1 VLCCILWKKGRSEGT
16 LGALFFQALF
26 ISAGALRYGT
36 ADVLPSG
43 HIGTSP
49 FFGRRVALKGRVT
62 ESYRTESSRM
72 RAVVEVEELEGG
84 KAEGKIL
91 VSMPRGSPPPPGS
104 EVEVYGRLRRP
115 GPARNP
121 GAPDGRALLERR
133 GIYAL
138 LYADRLRVA
147 SRGSGIPAIRA
158 FVRRALEL
166 DLPSL
171 HAGVLKGLILGERR
185 EAPRWLQDAF
195 ARSGTAHILAVS
207 GLHTGFIAAFLFF
220 LFGFIGV
227 PRRVTVGLTI
237 VLLVLYAFLVD
248 LRPSVVRA
256 VVLASLIL
264 MGILLERDLDLL
276 NGLGAAALVLL
287 AFRPRDLLDVSF
299 QLSFA
304 AVAGIALFYSPLYVV
319 FSKILRGKLL
329 GKVAALMAVSI
340 CAQVGAAP
348 IVAYHF
354 GRLSLIG
361 PLTNLLA
368 VPMAGWIVAL
378 GLLTAISYPLWAAL
392 ASAWNGANYLLIS
405 GLVALARWASHIP
418 FASVNLPRPPPPL
431 LLGYTGVILSLSSD
445 TRWRPN
451 FRKIVLFLGLAFLN
465 FWAWGQ
471 ALRPGELEVTF
482 LDVGQGDA
490 VFLSFPNRRTML
502 VDGGPRSP
510 GYDAGERVLL
520 PFLRYRGVSRLD
532 LVVATHPDNDHIGG
546 LLSVLERVPVG
557 YLIEGDAQG
566 GGWTYRRLRGLARE
580 KGIPRIEVE
589 AGDSLVGLGGVGILV
604 LGPPKAFVREGDA
617 IFGANNASVVLR
629 VTYGEFSLLLTG
641 DAERLEESYLLRW
654 GERIRA
660 KVLKLGHH
668 GAPSS
673 SSPPF
678 LEAVYPEVAVISVGT
693 YNPFGHPSPE
703 VLDRLRTIGS
713 RVLRTDRMGAVL
725 FRVRQGR
732 WRVCT
737 ML

>member
-1 VLCCILWKKGRSEGT
+1 V
-16 LGALFFQALF
+16 
-26 ISAGALRYGT
+26 GALRYGT
-36 ADVLPSG
+36 ADVLPPD
-43 HIGTSP
+43 HIGTST

-62 ESYRTESSRM
+62 ESYRTESSQV
-72 RAVVEVEELEGG
+72 RAVVEVEELEGR
-84 KAEGKIL
+84 KAEGKVL
-91 VSMPRGSPPPPGS
+91 VLMPRGSPPPPGS

-121 GAPDGRALLERR
+121 GTPDGRALLERR

-138 LYADRLRVA
+138 LYADRIQTIGRK
-147 SRGSGIPAIRA
+147 GGIPAVRA
-158 FVRRALEL
+158 LVRRALEL
-166 DLPSL
+166 DLPGL
-171 HAGVLKGLILGERR
+171 HAGVLKGLILGERG
-185 EAPRWLQDAF
+185 EVPRWLRDAF

-227 PRRVTVGLTI
+227 PRRVTVGLT
-237 VLLVLYAFLVD
+237 VALLVFYAFLVD
-248 LRPSVVRA
+248 LRPPVVRA

-264 MGILLERDLDLL
+264 MGTLLERDADLL

-287 AFRPRDLLDVSF
+287 AFRPWDLLDVSF

-304 AVAGIALFYSPLYVV
+304 AVTGIVLFYRPLYVL
-319 FSKILRGKLL
+319 FSKVLKGEFSR
-329 GKVAALMAVSI
+329 KVAALMAVSI
-340 CAQVGAAP
+340 CAQVCTAP

-368 VPMAGWIVAL
+368 APMAGWIVAL
-378 GLLTAISYPLWAAL
+378 GLLAAISYPLWPAL
-392 ASAWNGANYLLIS
+392 ASAWNGANYLLTS
-405 GLVALARWASHIP
+405 GLMALVKWASQIP
-418 FASVNLPRPPPPL
+418 FASVSLPHPPPVL
-431 LLGYTGVILSLSSD
+431 LLGYAGVLLSLSPD
-445 TRWRPN
+445 TKWRPN
-451 FRKIVLFLGLAFLN
+451 FRKMAFFSGLVFLN
-465 FWAWGQ
+465 FWIWWQ
-471 ALRPGELEVTF
+471 ALGPGELEVAF

-502 VDGGPRSP
+502 VDGGPRSSR
-510 GYDAGERVLL
+510 YDAGERVLL
-520 PFLRYRGVSRLD
+520 PFLRHRGVGRVD
-532 LVVATHPDNDHIGG
+532 AVVATHPDNDHIGG
-546 LLSVLERVPVG
+546 LLSVLENVPVG
-557 YLIEGDAQG
+557 YLIEGGAQG
-566 GGWTYRRLRGLARE
+566 GSWTYRRLEELARE

-604 LGPPKAFVREGDA
+604 LGPPKAFVRGGDA
-617 IFGANNASVVLR
+617 IFGANNASVVLK

-641 DAERLEESYLLRW
+641 DAELREESYLLRW

-668 GAPSS
+668 GASSS
-673 SSPPF
+673 SSPHF
-678 LEAVYPEVAVISVGT
+678 LEAVHPEVAVISVGA

-703 VLDRLRTIGS
+703 VLDRLRAVGS

-725 FRVRQGR
+725 FRVSRGR
-732 WRVCT
+732 WRVRT